1 MSVILKRCMPSF
13 NEEDSETACGPSTIQ
28 DKELRNY
35 VERLHI
41 VDEMP
46 SSPVIETKRR
56 KLNHHGDGVWSSL
69 IQAIG
74 DLVGSEVPND
84 RAELEKPVLYV
95 TLSIISRTCADFLFR
110 AFLSNADDASQNMLF
125 DIIARACCMV
135 DELFTNEDM
144 PSTPIAAFVC
154 PACDLEKKQGKISS
168 HESKKSIATLFSN
181 LILSESFLQ
190 SRRPRISAMLAL
202 RRIAHHSSDQRFLDL
217 RLPGPG
223 QWCLQSL
230 SSSLRELRIAA
241 GRTLTSFILVA
252 YPVPTK
258 KDFMRRNRKHALS
271 LLKSISEKRQTS
283 AMETCIMVWGQLGR
297 LVAEE
302 ELNLVLIQLLEYLG
316 DHNNVVSAFAF
327 NELTKIAEYRKT
339 SVRRLFEPF
348 WRSLA
353 YITTKDMIHRPQM
366 SRALAELL
374 QMSINELLLLI
385 QAHALPWLVLDKRTD
400 IIQKIAEA
408 RQETEIWRSV
418 TDGPNLAPVLALL
431 LIQETDD
438 PGNFVKSRL
447 AEVSSHFQNLSLLI
461 LFQSEPVLIAIELL
475 KAGADGGLSTKKAV
489 SLFQ

>member
-1 MSVILKRCMPSF
+1 
-13 NEEDSETACGPSTIQ
+13 
-28 DKELRNY
+28 
-35 VERLHI
+35 
-41 VDEMP
+41 
-46 SSPVIETKRR
+46 
-56 KLNHHGDGVWSSL
+56 
-69 IQAIG
+69 
-74 DLVGSEVPND
+74 
-84 RAELEKPVLYV
+84 
-95 TLSIISRTCADFLFR
+95 
-110 AFLSNADDASQNMLF
+110 
-125 DIIARACCMV
+125 
-135 DELFTNEDM
+135 
-144 PSTPIAAFVC
+144 
-154 PACDLEKKQGKISS
+154 
-168 HESKKSIATLFSN
+168 
-181 LILSESFLQ
+181 
-190 SRRPRISAMLAL
+190 MLAL